1 MKLLY
6 SNNKIKIRSAYKS
19 KEFNSFVLCSDNE
32 ELELLKSAG
41 YKEVS
46 EIYDIEEMR
55 RISSNI
61 DNKSELIELDLNKI
75 EDIICLLDNKI
86 DNLEKKSDDL
96 SALIEEYSSKLNE
109 YTYKME
115 TVSDFYNRI
124 ISISENLN
132 NKLSDF
138 DTVLIEKTNEHIENY
153 ESFIENTN
161 ERAKQSM
168 LEYTEL
174 ESKLQNRFD
183 IIIEHLKS
191 FVSECKKYSEISRQW
206 ASNPFNVVVND
217 NLYSSR
223 HYAEISKNNN
233 K

>member
-6 SNNKIKIRSAYKS
+6 TDNKIKISSSNIS
-19 KEFNSFVLCSDNE
+19 KEFNSFILCNDK

-41 YKEVS
+41 YNEVS

-86 DNLEKKSDDL
+86 DNLEKKSADL
-96 SALIEEYSSKLNE
+96 SKLLEEYSSKFNE
-109 YTYKME
+109 YTHKME
-115 TVSDFYNRI
+115 IINDFYNRI
-124 ISISENLN
+124 LSISENLN

-138 DTVLIEKTNEHIENY
+138 DTVLIEKTNKYIENY
-153 ESFIENTN
+153 ENFIEDTN
-161 ERAKQSM
+161 DRAKHTM
-168 LEYTEL
+168 IEYAEL
-174 ESKLQNRFD
+174 ENKLQKRFD